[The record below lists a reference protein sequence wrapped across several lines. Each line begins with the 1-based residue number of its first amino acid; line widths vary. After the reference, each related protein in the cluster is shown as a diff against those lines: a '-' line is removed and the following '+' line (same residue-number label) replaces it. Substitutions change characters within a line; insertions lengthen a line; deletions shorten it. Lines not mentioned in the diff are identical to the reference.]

1 MAGSKV
7 VKPADPTLW
16 IPLLAEY
23 RLTALAF
30 DNVLQGTLLPHL
42 DAGSPEVADALAAWP
57 APAYLESR
65 DGATHVVL
73 VYQAREVPR
82 RWPWMH
88 AALFAVTLLTTLA
101 AGALMTGAD
110 PFGTEVLWIGE
121 LSIPYPSE
129 VDWRVLALGAP
140 FALPFLGVLLAHEM
154 GHYTAARIHRVRVTL
169 PYFIPF
175 PPYFSII
182 GTIGAFIR
190 LLGPTVR
197 RATLFDVGSSGPLAS
212 FLVSLPLVAVGL
224 AMSEPIPGRV
234 SLASPF
240 AIQFVGQMV
249 WLGNG
254 VVTHLLATWLAPA
267 PVGEALLLLHPL
279 ALVGWLGLF
288 VTALNLLP
296 LGQLDGGHV
305 IYALAPARHG
315 VAARA
320 FLLCLIPLGLLW
332 WGWWAWAVV
341 VLLINRGRVAH
352 PTVLQQEPSIGR
364 VRRVLGWILI
374 VMFFVT
380 FVPVP
385 LRL

>member
-1 MAGSKV
+1 MGGPEA
-7 VKPADPTLW
+7 VKPADPTPW
-16 IPLLAEY
+16 IPLLSEY
-23 RLTALAF
+23 RLVALAF

-42 DAGSPEVADALAAWP
+42 DAASPEVVDALARSA
-57 APAYLESR
+57 APAYLQSK
-65 DGATHVVL
+65 DGVTEVVI
-73 VYQAREVPR
+73 VYQARDEAK

-88 AALFAVTLLTTLA
+88 VALFALTLVTTLA
-101 AGALMTGAD
+101 AGALMAGFD

-129 VDWRVLALGAP
+129 VDWRTLALGAP

-154 GHYTAARIHRVRVTL
+154 GHYAAARLHRVRVTL

-190 LLGPTVR
+190 LRGPMVR
-197 RATLFDVGSSGPLAS
+197 RATLFDVGSAGPIAS
-212 FLVSLPLVAVGL
+212 FVTSLPLLAVGL
-224 AMSEPIPGRV
+224 AWSEPVPGAAT
-234 SLASPF
+234 LTTPF
-240 AIQFVGQMV
+240 AIQFAGQMV

-254 VVTHLLATWLAPA
+254 VIAHLLATWIA
-267 PVGEALLLLHPL
+267 PVSVGETLLLLHPL

-305 IYALAPARHG
+305 VYALAPARHG
-315 VAARA
+315 LAARL
-320 FLLCLIPLGLLW
+320 FVLCLIPLGLLW
-332 WGWWAWAVV
+332 WGWWAWATV
-341 VLLINRGRVAH
+341 VLLINRGRVGH
-352 PTVLQQEPSIGR
+352 PAVLQHEPSIG
-364 VRRVLGWILI
+364 VRRRLLGWILI

-380 FVPVP
+380 FVPIP
-385 LRL
+385 IGL